1 MSPDGDVLFLYEETQ
16 PLTGYSYGGIH
27 ITDDKDVTLFYNK
40 ACEEIEGIKK
50 EGITGRNVQNVWVLH
65 GSRLFCPP
73 LCTEMLC
80 NIFHFLKILFEI
92 NNRLSIVISGW
103 T

>member
-1 MSPDGDVLFLYEETQ
+1 MQ
-16 PLTGYSYGGIH
+16 
-27 ITDDKDVTLFYNK
+27 
-40 ACEEIEGIKK
+40 
-50 EGITGRNVQNVWVLH
+50 
-65 GSRLFCPP
+65 

-103 T
+103 A

>member
-50 EGITGRNVQNVWVLH
+50 RESPEGTCRMCGLCMAA
-65 GSRLFCPP
+65 GYFAP
-73 LCTEMLC
+73 LCTEMLY

-92 NNRLSIVISGW
+92 NSRLSIVISGGA
-103 T
+103 

>member
-73 LCTEMLC
+73 FVTNTEFMYL
-80 NIFHFLKILFEI
+80 NQLM
-92 NNRLSIVISGW
+92 
-103 T
+103 